1 MFRKC
6 FPIWQSLHFYIYSV
20 FHNSIAPS
28 FWHDNHKNWVPFMLP
43 HNLWLILIE
52 MKQNA
57 KQNQKWP
64 NLKKCIFSS
73 KLTLCRTAWQPY
85 RLSHINALRIN
96 LSYSPKDQSLKFWQ
110 KNWELVILKNSR
122 PFFLFLSF
130 KKKFLLRPH
139 ENHSKFIG

>member
-85 RLSHINALRIN
+85 RLSHINALCIN
-96 LSYSPKDQSLKFWQ
+96 LSYSPKDQSLKF
-110 KNWELVILKNSR
+110 
-122 PFFLFLSF
+122 
-130 KKKFLLRPH
+130 KKKC
-139 ENHSKFIG
+139 IGNWWIWKTQFFWVSHFGFFWPLACRKRS